1 MFKKNERGKDGNKFN
16 PFHRVLKQ
24 NLLKKKKKKSS
35 RTKIKELAH
44 KTWLQPQST
53 FCFFWAQN

>member
-24 NLLKKKKKKSS
+24 NLLKKKKKILEQKFNV
-35 RTKIKELAH
+35 LD
-44 KTWLQPQST
+44 QSPRP
-53 FCFFWAQN
+53 NI